1 MREKPQS
8 LKAVQL
14 NSLFLFHPVD
24 WRFLKPIGGRLAVDW
39 RAIFRQSVR
48 VNKRSVSGKWELKNI
63 GKKGNRE
70 RERGG
75 GVLLL
80 LLFIQLAGDFSFLFS
95 LVGFFLYYKNLPI
108 GFQTTVQQTPFD
120 ILQFGDT
127 INAWQR
133 NEDDRRRHLLSGSKR
148 SRSALRRSGSQKSI
162 SVAAIDLL

>member
-75 GVLLL
+75 GGGV
-80 LLFIQLAGDFSFLFS
+80 IVVVYSIGR
-95 LVGFFLYYKNLPI
+95 GFFISIFI
-108 GFQTTVQQTPFD
+108 GWFPSL
-120 ILQFGDT
+120 LQKPANRFF
-127 INAWQR
+127 
-133 NEDDRRRHLLSGSKR
+133 
-148 SRSALRRSGSQKSI
+148 LR
-162 SVAAIDLL
+162 

>member
-75 GVLLL
+75 GGLLL

-95 LVGFFLYYKNLPI
+95 LVGFLLYYKNLPI
-108 GFQTTVQQTPFD
+108 GFF
-120 ILQFGDT
+120 
-127 INAWQR
+127 
-133 NEDDRRRHLLSGSKR
+133 
-148 SRSALRRSGSQKSI
+148 
-162 SVAAIDLL
+162 